1 MFVVG
6 IGLSETT
13 LGRFILNGNRD
24 GVDAFFSGISLM
36 RDSSFSNKR
45 IFYVSEPPG
54 NQVRR
59 LALIFFLP
67 ARIFANRS

>member
-6 IGLSETT
+6 IGLSETA

-24 GVDAFFSGISLM
+24 GVGASFSGISLI
-36 RDSSFSNKR
+36 RDFSFSNKR
-45 IFYVSEPPG
+45 IFYVSESPG
-54 NQVRR
+54 NRVYR
-59 LALIFFLP
+59 LALTFFLL